1 MGQTVLQTLSQWTKS
16 FFKDLDWLIQSM
28 DVTQWAIVSVVFVVL
43 GFMALR
49 SRH

>member
-1 MGQTVLQTLSQWTKS
+1 MLKIVFQWLKE
-16 FFKDLDWLIQSM
+16 FFKGVDWLIQSM
-28 DVTQWAIVSVVFVVL
+28 DVTQWGIVSVIFVVL